1 MRNRLIAAAATLGLL
16 AGCTAGNI
24 YMYPPEIAK
33 SYLITMGESPRP
45 YVSKGFVQITAKG
58 ANLAG
63 FFPVMDAD
71 LQKMF
76 GELLIPEIEKAGADG
91 IVHLDFK
98 ETQHP
103 TATKAFFAVLFFIP
117 LPTSVEIT
125 GELVE
130 FTDAPTPDVE
140 VGSDDLGMALPAL
153 PGRQSVLSTSP

>member
-1 MRNRLIAAAATLGLL
+1 MMRSRLIAGATALGLL
-16 AGCTAGNI
+16 AGCTVGNL
-24 YMYPPEIAK
+24 YMYPPEIAEH
-33 SYLITMGESPRP
+33 YLITMGESPRP

-63 FFPVMDAD
+63 FLTVVDAD

-91 IVHLDFK
+91 LVNLDFK

-103 TATKAFFAVLFFIP
+103 TATKVVFAILFFIP

-130 FTDAPTPDVE
+130 FESEDV
-140 VGSDDLGMALPAL
+140 GMAVPDEPAGQTL
-153 PGRQSVLSTSP
+153 ATP

>member
-1 MRNRLIAAAATLGLL
+1 MRKRLIAAALTLGLL

-24 YMYPPEIAK
+24 YLYPPEIT
-33 SYLITMGESPRP
+33 SNYLITMGESPRP
-45 YVSKGFVQITAKG
+45 YLSKGFVQITAKG

-63 FFPVMDAD
+63 FLTVVDAD

-91 IVHLDFK
+91 IVNLDFK

-103 TATKAFFAVLFFIP
+103 TATKVVFAILFFIP

-130 FTDAPTPDVE
+130 FE
-140 VGSDDLGMALPAL
+140 SEDLGMAVADEPAEQTL
-153 PGRQSVLSTSP
+153 ATP

>member
-1 MRNRLIAAAATLGLL
+1 MMRSSLIAGATALGLL
-16 AGCTAGNI
+16 AGCTVGNL
-24 YMYPPEIAK
+24 YMYPPEIAEH
-33 SYLITMGESPRP
+33 YLITMGESPRP
-45 YVSKGFVQITAKG
+45 HVSKGFVQITAKG

-63 FFPVMDAD
+63 FLTVVDAD

-91 IVHLDFK
+91 IVNLDFK

-103 TATKAFFAVLFFIP
+103 TATKVVFAILFFIP

-130 FTDAPTPDVE
+130 FESEDV
-140 VGSDDLGMALPAL
+140 GMAVPDEPAGQTL
-153 PGRQSVLSTSP
+153 APP

>member
-1 MRNRLIAAAATLGLL
+1 MRNNLIAAAAALGLL

-24 YMYPPEIAK
+24 YMYPPEVTK
-33 SYLITMGESPRP
+33 SFVITMGESPRP

-63 FFPVMDAD
+63 FFPVVDAD

-76 GELLIPEIEKAGADG
+76 GELLITEIEKAGADG
-91 IVHLDFK
+91 IVNLDFK

-103 TATKAFFAVLFFIP
+103 TATKVFFAVFFFVP
-117 LPTSVEIT
+117 LPTSVQIT

-130 FTDAPTPDVE
+130 FTDAPV
-140 VGSDDLGMALPAL
+140 AA
-153 PGRQSVLSTSP
+153 